1 HGGAQLPGGLRT
13 DLAVRRR
20 TDLRLQ
26 GLDVAAGERA
36 VLARAHPALQ
46 RTGGGR
52 AELAVHH
59 ERAGGASAIVPGGGV
74 VAGAGIGGGTTVG
87 LGQARALAADG
98 PGAGPLA
105 LEHTL
110 GDGDLLALGGLVG
123 VGGEFLAAEA
133 LPGGLVELE
142 AAVVAVAGVDRP
154 VAAGLALGDLVPDAG
169 VRLGDAGSGGAQ
181 ARCHHGAAG
190 GGGHLRGDPCA
201 AEVDRGAVGAMGGD
215 SSRCGHRH
223 LLGKGGEG
231 EAGNGGRASSWADV
245 EMSATTHGACT
256 TSTFG
261 ILDANSAPIF
271 EETFTE
277 YAEFEND
284 IDGITEYKSV
294 HLHRASRAGAGGI
307 PIRSSGALLV
317 LALHG
322 LGGLA
327 GAGGGGVR
335 GGAGRRRADP
345 LQRPVPLRGAGPV
358 LHRHRSGRRGGQHLP
373 AGGQRGR
380 RARRDPLR
388 AALRGH
394 RAGRCRE
401 QPLRDR
407 GRSAA
412 AGAARDGVRPAPSRP
427 GAAAH
432 PGAVPAGHE
441 AAGRRRAR
449 RARAGRDRPVGGAVS
464 RSSPASRSPV
474 SRSPVGRGPVS
485 PLRSALFPALP
496 LARVRVLRVLVH
508 AFVAIDV
515 LTISRDVLSHPANTG
530 FYTPVALARLLQ
542 LPPVTAPI
550 AYTLLALILVGCAAG
565 IAGWRPR
572 LSGAVVAVA
581 FWLWML

>member
-1 HGGAQLPGGLRT
+1 
-13 DLAVRRR
+13 
-20 TDLRLQ
+20 
-26 GLDVAAGERA
+26 
-36 VLARAHPALQ
+36 
-46 RTGGGR
+46 
-52 AELAVHH
+52 
-59 ERAGGASAIVPGGGV
+59 
-74 VAGAGIGGGTTVG
+74 
-87 LGQARALAADG
+87 
-98 PGAGPLA
+98 
-105 LEHTL
+105 
-110 GDGDLLALGGLVG
+110 
-123 VGGEFLAAEA
+123 
-133 LPGGLVELE
+133 
-142 AAVVAVAGVDRP
+142 
-154 VAAGLALGDLVPDAG
+154 
-169 VRLGDAGSGGAQ
+169 
-181 ARCHHGAAG
+181 
-190 GGGHLRGDPCA
+190 
-201 AEVDRGAVGAMGGD
+201 
-215 SSRCGHRH
+215 SR
-223 LLGKGGEG
+223 
-231 EAGNGGRASSWADV
+231 ADV
-245 EMSATTHGACT
+245 ETSATTHDACP
-256 TSTFG
+256 TSTFS
-261 ILDANSAPIF
+261 ILNADSAPIF

-277 YAEFEND
+277 SVDFGND
-284 IDGITEYKSV
+284 IDGITEYKSPHRTV
-294 HLHRASRAGAGGI
+294 CRAGLRHSAFAPACAPYRASRSGGRRI

-317 LALHG
+317 LAPHG
-322 LGGLA
+322 LDGLA
-327 GAGGGGVR
+327 GAGGAGMR
-335 GGAGRRRADP
+335 GSAERRRADP